1 MHLDFCGVAFD
12 TPRVT
17 FYLWS
22 PWRAAALE
30 HRLFETIHQLPRI
43 AAESGPDEQRLH
55 ITDAKTCKVALQA
68 VARVLKGWQ
77 EEADPGSE
85 RRTWRWLLEGDA
97 DADGYDHT
105 GEPASLW
112 GFLRASVE
120 RGGPGEPD
128 KGEDIDLEGFGLRI
142 WGEDNGRAEPH

>member
-1 MHLDFCGVAFD
+1 MRVGIYGLVFE

-30 HRLFETIHQLPRI
+30 HRLFESIRVLPRVLHEES
-43 AAESGPDEQRLH
+43 AEEIRLH
-55 ITDAKTCKVALQA
+55 VNDPKTCRAALQA
-68 VARVLKGWQ
+68 VERVLKGWQ

-85 RRTWRWLLEGDA
+85 RRSWRWLMEGDT
-97 DADGYDHT
+97 DANGYDHT
-105 GEPASLW
+105 GEAVSLW
-112 GFLRASVE
+112 GFLRVSLE

-128 KGEDIDLEGFGLRI
+128 KGEDIDLEGFGLQVS
-142 WGEDNGRAEPH
+142 GEGMSV

>member
-1 MHLDFCGVAFD
+1 MRVDLYGLAFEA
-12 TPRVT
+12 PRVT

-22 PWRAAALE
+22 PWRASALE
-30 HRLFETIHQLPRI
+30 HRLFEAVKAVPRTDLEQ
-43 AAESGPDEQRLH
+43 AADEWRLH
-55 ITDAKTCKVALQA
+55 VSDPKAWRAAVQA

-85 RRTWRWLLEGDA
+85 RRTWRWLVEGDA
-97 DADGYDHT
+97 DAHGYDHT

-112 GFLRASVE
+112 CLVRVSLD

-128 KGEDIDLEGFGLRI
+128 KGEDIDLEGFGLRV
-142 WGEDNGRAEPH
+142 WGNEGG

>member
-1 MHLDFCGVAFD
+1 MRVDLYGLTFE

-22 PWRAAALE
+22 PWRAAAIE
-30 HRLFETIHQLPRI
+30 HRLFDALRGLPRV
-43 AAESGPDEQRLH
+43 EVEQGPDELRLH
-55 ITDAKTCKVALQA
+55 LGDQRTCRAALQA

-85 RRTWRWLLEGDA
+85 RRSWRWLLEADT
-97 DADGYDHT
+97 DADGYDHN
-105 GEPASLW
+105 GEPTSLW
-112 GFLRASVE
+112 GFLRLSLE

-128 KGEDIDLEGFGLRI
+128 KGEDIDLEGFGLQVP
-142 WGEDNGRAEPH
+142 GGG